1 MRSHSY
7 YWPVYILSL
16 LGDEER
22 RQPLLASL
30 DVLNIRYKII
40 LGVDGRR
47 GLPSEFEAEI
57 NRTGAEARH
66 GRQLTDGEFA
76 CALSHRKIYQRILD
90 ENILG
95 ALILEDDIIV
105 DRRLVDFLHTR
116 TYERADLVMLDHSH
130 ARVRGK
136 SCEVIPGVQLARLS
150 LPSCRTSAYSVT
162 AKAAAYLVS
171 VSSPI
176 SSQADWPGD
185 ITTLGASALD
195 PRIVGRLAEESSHLQ
210 AGRKIAAGIAD
221 KDHFF
226 RTWRRLLSISFW
238 SRWFTKRRSRR
249 IS

>member
-1 MRSHSY
+1 MRFHSY
-7 YWPVYILSL
+7 YLPIYVLSL

-22 RQPLLASL
+22 RQPLLSSL
-30 DVLNIRYKII
+30 DVLKVRYKVI

-57 NRTGAEARH
+57 NRAAAEARH

-76 CALSHRKIYQRILD
+76 CALSHRKIYQSILD
-90 ENILG
+90 ENLLG

-105 DRRLVDFLHTR
+105 DGRLIEFLQTR

-162 AKAAAYLVS
+162 AKAAAYLVR

-185 ITTLGASALD
+185 ITTLGAAALD
-195 PRIVGRLAEESSHLQ
+195 PRIVERPVEESSHLQ
-210 AGRKIAAGIAD
+210 VDRKIAASIAQND
-221 KDHFF
+221 LFF
-226 RTWRRLLSISFW
+226 QAWRRLFSTSFW
-238 SRWFTKRRSRR
+238 RRWFIKRRSRR